1 MLLKLLF
8 QNPIVFIL
16 LSISLIISI
25 SIHEFA
31 HAFIAS
37 KLGDPTAKLLGRVT
51 LNPLAHLDPLGTFLL
66 LFAGFGWGKP
76 VPFNPIYLK
85 NPKRDAAIISFA
97 GPASNFLLAILVSIV
112 IHLTPQTGL
121 PAQTGLGLFTLIH
134 YLLYMIAF
142 YNLVLGFFNLIPI
155 HPLDGFKVVN
165 GFLPHELSIQW
176 MQMAPYGI
184 WILLVLIMTDTTSK
198 IVTPLITLTMGVLG
212 LKAF

>member
-1 MLLKLLF
+1 MLVKLLF

-85 NPKRDAAIISFA
+85 NPKRDVAIISFA
-97 GPASNFLLAILVSIV
+97 GPASNFLLAILVSVV
-112 IHLTPQTGL
+112 IRLTPQTD
-121 PAQTGLGLFTLIH
+121 LGLFTLIH

-212 LKAF
+212 LKPF

>member
-1 MLLKLLF
+1 MLVKLLF

-85 NPKRDAAIISFA
+85 NPKRDVAIISFA
-97 GPASNFLLAILVSIV
+97 GPASNFLLAILVSVV
-112 IHLTPQTGL
+112 IRLTPQTD
-121 PAQTGLGLFTLIH
+121 LGLFTLIH

-198 IVTPLITLTMGVLG
+198 IITPLITLTMGVLG

>member
-1 MLLKLLF
+1 
-8 QNPIVFIL
+8 
-16 LSISLIISI
+16 
-25 SIHEFA
+25 
-31 HAFIAS
+31 
-37 KLGDPTAKLLGRVT
+37 
-51 LNPLAHLDPLGTFLL
+51 
-66 LFAGFGWGKP
+66 

-85 NPKRDAAIISFA
+85 NPKRDVAIISFA
-97 GPASNFLLAILVSIV
+97 GPASNFLLAILVSVV
-112 IHLTPQTGL
+112 IRLTPQTD
-121 PAQTGLGLFTLIH
+121 LGLFTLIH

-198 IVTPLITLTMGVLG
+198 IITPLITLTMGVLG

>member
-1 MLLKLLF
+1 MLFKLLI
-8 QNPIVFIL
+8 QNPFAFIL
-16 LSISLIISI
+16 LSVSLIISI

-31 HAFIAS
+31 HAFVAS

-97 GPASNFLLAILVSIV
+97 GPASNFLLAIFISIIV
-112 IHLTPQTGL
+112 RLIPQTD
-121 PAQTGLGLFTLIH
+121 LFSLF
-134 YLLYMIAF
+134 YFLFYMIAF

-165 GFLPHELSIQW
+165 GFLPHELSVQW
-176 MQMAPYGI
+176 MQMAPFGI
-184 WILLVLIMTDTTSK
+184 WILLALIMTNTTSR
-198 IVTPLITLTMGVLG
+198 IVTPLITSTMGILG

>member
-1 MLLKLLF
+1 MLFKLLF
-8 QNPIVFIL
+8 ENPIAFIL
-16 LSISLIISI
+16 LSASLIISI

-31 HAFIAS
+31 HAFVSS

-112 IHLTPQTGL
+112 IRLTP
-121 PAQTGLGLFTLIH
+121 QTGLGLFTLIH
-134 YLLYMIAF
+134 YLLYMVAF

-176 MQMAPYGI
+176 EQMAPYGI
-184 WILLVLIMTDTTSK
+184 WILLTLIMTDTTSK
-198 IVTPLITLTMGVLG
+198 VITPLITITMGVFGMKTL
-212 LKAF
+212 

>member
-1 MLLKLLF
+1 MLVKLLF

-37 KLGDPTAKLLGRVT
+37 KLGDPTAKLLDRVT

-85 NPKRDAAIISFA
+85 NPKRDVAIISFA
-97 GPASNFLLAILVSIV
+97 GPASNFLLAILVSVV
-112 IHLTPQTGL
+112 IRLTPQTD
-121 PAQTGLGLFTLIH
+121 LGLFTLIH

>member
-1 MLLKLLF
+1 MLFNLLL
-8 QNPIVFIL
+8 QNPIAFIL
-16 LSISLIISI
+16 LSASLIISI

-66 LFAGFGWGKP
+66 LVAGFGWGKP

-85 NPKRDAAIISFA
+85 NPKRDTAIISFA
-97 GPASNFLLAILVSIV
+97 GPASNFLLAILISIFVSLV
-112 IHLTPQTGL
+112 PQTGL
-121 PAQTGLGLFTLIH
+121 PAQAGLFS
-134 YLLYMIAF
+134 LLRFLFYMIAF

-165 GFLPHELSIQW
+165 GFLPHELSVQW
-176 MQMAPYGI
+176 LQMAPYGI
-184 WILLVLIMTDTTSK
+184 WILLVLIMTNTTSR
-198 IVTPLITLTMGVLG
+198 IITPLITMTMGVL
-212 LKAF
+212 F

>member
-1 MLLKLLF
+1 MLVKLLF

-85 NPKRDAAIISFA
+85 NPKRDVAIISFA

-112 IHLTPQTGL
+112 IHLTPQTD
-121 PAQTGLGLFTLIH
+121 LGLFTLIH

-198 IVTPLITLTMGVLG
+198 IITPLITLTMGVLG

>member
-1 MLLKLLF
+1 MLVKLLF

-85 NPKRDAAIISFA
+85 NPKRDVAIISFA

-112 IHLTPQTGL
+112 IHLTPQTD
-121 PAQTGLGLFTLIH
+121 LGLFTLIH

>member
-1 MLLKLLF
+1 MLVKLLF

-85 NPKRDAAIISFA
+85 NPKRDVAIISFA

-112 IHLTPQTGL
+112 IHLTPQTD
-121 PAQTGLGLFTLIH
+121 LGLFTLIH

-212 LKAF
+212 LKPF